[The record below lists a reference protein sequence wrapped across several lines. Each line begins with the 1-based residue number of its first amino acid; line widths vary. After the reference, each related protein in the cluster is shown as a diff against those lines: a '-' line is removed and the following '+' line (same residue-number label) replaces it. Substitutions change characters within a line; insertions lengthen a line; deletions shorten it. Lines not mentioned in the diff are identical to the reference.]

1 MQEEHKSLVE
11 KAKTI
16 LNNNWLGKSTKPAP
30 DLYPHQWNWDSGF
43 IAIGY
48 SGYNQERAQ
57 QELSTLFKAQWKNGM
72 LPQIVFNSEA
82 LGGYFYRERDPNNE
96 RIRALWL

>member
-1 MQEEHKSLVE
+1 MQEKHQSLVE

-48 SGYNQERAQ
+48 SGYNSL
-57 QELSTLFKAQWKNGM
+57 LSD
-72 LPQIVFNSEA
+72 SEN
-82 LGGYFYRERDPNNE
+82 F
-96 RIRALWL
+96 